1 VEDFSLG
8 PLHFFFIPLKSHFV
22 PCNHVKFEQKN
33 SAFTNPSNQWGKN
46 VSKGVK
52 RNANGLKRNL
62 QISED
67 DGLKIVEWKPNP

>member
-52 RNANGLKRNL
+52 QKC
-62 QISED
+62 
-67 DGLKIVEWKPNP
+67 EWSKEKSSNK